1 MKGLVIKC
9 SKCGFANN
17 LTQDSALIKHK
28 VPFECDGDT
37 IYLTYFDCEK
47 CGNRHYV
54 QIDDDETLEYYQ
66 KCYKYMVKLSSAK
79 RNKQTISQKL
89 NSKFKDLRAKLNTKR
104 LSLMLKY
111 DGKVIRNGDESS
123 ILKFTLTN

>member
-28 VPFECDGDT
+28 VPYECDDDK

-54 QIDDDETLEYYQ
+54 QIDDDETLEMSK
-66 KCYKYMVKLSSAK
+66 KCCLYMVKLSSAK
-79 RNKQTISQKL
+79 RYKQTISQKL

-104 LSLMLKY
+104 LDLMLKY
-111 DGKVIRNGDESS
+111 DGKVIHNGDESS
-123 ILKFTLTN
+123 VLKFTLTN